1 MDKFSSVEEKLHFLQ
16 ITLNEEAAKVFKDFR
31 LVDKVIKTNDRTENN
46 IKADPKSQKEASK
59 DKDGSLEILNQAPE
73 QKISEAHAD
82 QRSSG
87 GEGLTVFFVE
97 EDGIRYK
104 EYKTWLYPGLQKED
118 DYGGFSTDDKR
129 PDANPRHVR
138 PDANGGLDTGVDMF
152 NKIGNFVKDQKMEGK
167 SVLNYTTLFWEETK
181 EWDAVILDRIEAL
194 QKHLGMIL
202 VVSAGNGG
210 IAKVGSVS
218 KAGEISY
225 FSQGPKDVTTTA
237 MGENVACAA
246 YIGDW
251 AWGNSFTTPQMT
263 AEVVSCLKPGG
274 GCRAQVEKEF
284 KKMKKSLEE
293 YSMGWLGANGEE
305 FCKMQIVSTSMGRTA
320 SLYTGVALEKEGK
333 RGIINISQARGVGT
347 RGL

>member
-1 MDKFSSVEEKLHFLQ
+1 M
-16 ITLNEEAAKVFKDFR
+16 
-31 LVDKVIKTNDRTENN
+31 
-46 IKADPKSQKEASK
+46 
-59 DKDGSLEILNQAPE
+59 
-73 QKISEAHAD
+73 
-82 QRSSG
+82 
-87 GEGLTVFFVE
+87 
-97 EDGIRYK
+97 
-104 EYKTWLYPGLQKED
+104 
-118 DYGGFSTDDKR
+118 
-129 PDANPRHVR
+129 
-138 PDANGGLDTGVDMF
+138 
-152 NKIGNFVKDQKMEGK
+152 
-167 SVLNYTTLFWEETK
+167 
-181 EWDAVILDRIEAL
+181 
-194 QKHLGMIL
+194 
-202 VVSAGNGG
+202 
-210 IAKVGSVS
+210 
-218 KAGEISY
+218 
-225 FSQGPKDVTTTA
+225 TTTA